1 MDAAKDLAV
10 GFHTVTD
17 DPAVAVRANRR
28 KRVDRALKAIEDV
41 ALVGDDHFERLVIFV
56 FANFAFRHTKSFGR
70 RRLCGGVRF
79 IFASENRFS
88 PPAPGRDR

>member
-1 MDAAKDLAV
+1 MDAAKDLSI
-10 GFHTVTD
+10 GFYAMAD

-56 FANFAFRHTKSFGR
+56 FANFSFRHTKSFGR